1 MKMKSIFNK
10 KILIAIATISSLSLQ
25 SCLDDDDNYAMR
37 FPNALVTVKTDA
49 DQTVFLQL
57 DDKTTLLL
65 SENPENPYEVEFRH
79 NAKGDIYGR
88 YADGLVAFKL
98 DALPDTEGKTVKLKL
113 KWKSFSGEK
122 SAEFDY
128 CTRKSVTPESPA
140 ITSVRN
146 SLNLQ

>member
-57 DDKTTLLL
+57 DDKTTLLPTNMTK
-65 SENPENPYEVEFRH
+65 SPY
-79 NAKGDIYGR
+79 
-88 YADGLVAFKL
+88 
-98 DALPDTEGKTVKLKL
+98 
-113 KWKSFSGEK
+113 GEK
-122 SAEFDY
+122 EVRY
-128 CTRKSVTPESPA
+128 RQPQKLHHGGCIGKITPLCR
-140 ITSVRN
+140 I
-146 SLNLQ
+146 

>member
-57 DDKTTLLL
+57 DDKTTLLPTNMTK
-65 SENPENPYEVEFRH
+65 SPYGEKEVRALV
-79 NAKGDIYGR
+79 NYKGSGR
-88 YADGLVAFKL
+88 AQRYLHPSCTYKL
-98 DALPDTEGKTVKLKL
+98 DRQYPYQTHRPG
-113 KWKSFSGEK
+113 FG
-122 SAEFDY
+122 
-128 CTRKSVTPESPA
+128 
-140 ITSVRN
+140 
-146 SLNLQ
+146 